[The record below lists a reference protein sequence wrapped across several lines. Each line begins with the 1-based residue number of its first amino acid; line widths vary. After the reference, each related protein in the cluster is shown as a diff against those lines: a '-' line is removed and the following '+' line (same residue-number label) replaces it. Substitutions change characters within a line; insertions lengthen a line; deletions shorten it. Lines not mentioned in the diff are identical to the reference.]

1 MEFRGLHE
9 NGFSVGYVDEFAGW
23 LSQQLRLKA
32 AGFHCIVH
40 SHIGSSHI
48 NCLKRLLDCREGDG
62 NCETTIAN
70 FAGTIT

>member
-40 SHIGSSHI
+40 LHIGI
-48 NCLKRLLDCREGDG
+48 VL
-62 NCETTIAN
+62 T
-70 FAGTIT
+70 